1 MGYLKRLSWYISIL
15 ILIVV
20 IAGCGKGNEI
30 KEDSKETQIK
40 KSFAKTLD
48 MYPIKNLEDLYD
60 KEGYRDG
67 EFKKDDKGTWLIRSE
82 MKIQLKGENLE
93 SRGAVLEINRNTR
106 TAKGHYIVREVVE
119 DSDGMTH
126 NHTKRYPVKM
136 ENNKIIPLKPIDD
149 EKVEKEIEKFKF
161 FVQYGNFKELKNYKD
176 GEVSYN
182 PEVPIY
188 SAQYQLKNSDYNV
201 EQLRKRYNIPTQ
213 KAPKLL
219 LKGSGNLKGSSVGY
233 KNIEFTFVENK
244 KENIYFTDSV
254 YFNPNEDK

>member
-93 SRGAVLEINRNTR
+93 SRGAVLEININTR

-254 YFNPNEDK
+254 YFNPSEDK

>member
-1 MGYLKRLSWYISIL
+1 MMGYLKRLVLYI
-15 ILIVV
+15 V
-20 IAGCGKGNEI
+20 IMVMSVFIIGCDKSSDTAEKS

-48 MYPIKNLEDLYD
+48 IYPIKNLEDLYD

-136 ENNKIIPLKPIDD
+136 ENNKMIPLKPIDD
-149 EKVEKEIEKFKF
+149 EKVKKKS
-161 FVQYGNFKELKNYKD
+161 KNLT
-176 GEVSYN
+176 SLYN
-182 PEVPIY
+182 TGI
-188 SAQYQLKNSDYNV
+188 SKNWKTI
-201 EQLRKRYNIPTQ
+201 KRTKCHITQ
-213 KAPKLL
+213 KYQFTLQ
-219 LKGSGNLKGSSVGY
+219 
-233 KNIEFTFVENK
+233 NIN
-244 KENIYFTDSV
+244 
-254 YFNPNEDK
+254 

>member
-1 MGYLKRLSWYISIL
+1 MKCFQKLYIFIL
-15 ILIVV
+15 ILIVLM
-20 IAGCGKGNEI
+20 AGCESNKITG
-30 KEDSKETQIK
+30 DSKETQIK

-48 MYPIKNLEDLYD
+48 MYPTENLEDFYD

-67 EFKKDDKGTWLIRSE
+67 EFEKDDKGTWLIRSE

-93 SRGAVLEINRNTR
+93 SRGAVIEINRNTR
-106 TAKGHYIVREVVE
+106 TAKGNYIVREVVE

-126 NHTKRYPVKM
+126 NHT
-136 ENNKIIPLKPIDD
+136 
-149 EKVEKEIEKFKF
+149 
-161 FVQYGNFKELKNYKD
+161 VQYGNFKELENYKED
-176 GEVSYN
+176 EVSYN

-201 EQLRKRYNIPTQ
+201 EQLRKRYNIPTK

-244 KENIYFTDSV
+244 EENIYFTDSV
-254 YFNPNEDK
+254 YFNPSEDK